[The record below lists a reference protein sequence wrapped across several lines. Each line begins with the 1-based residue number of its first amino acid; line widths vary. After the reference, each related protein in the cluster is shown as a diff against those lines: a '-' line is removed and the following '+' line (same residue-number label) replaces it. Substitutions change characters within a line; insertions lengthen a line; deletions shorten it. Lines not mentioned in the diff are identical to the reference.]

1 MNKEEMMDKIAKMEN
16 EIFNL
21 KKELNKQQEEPKR
34 RWKPEIKEAYYCI
47 TGDGDI
53 LLAYWIDCSCDRC
66 RYKLGNVFK
75 TYKEAKFVL
84 EKLKVLAELQE
95 YADNDK
101 KWNMDNTHWIIV
113 YETNYERIEVHSYC
127 YSKITPFNLYFS
139 SQEQAEKAIDAI
151 GEERLKKY
159 YFCVMEE

>member
-1 MNKEEMMDKIAKMEN
+1 MNKEEIIDKIAKMEN

-53 LLAYWIDCSCDRC
+53 ILAYWIDSACDRC
-66 RYKLGNVFK
+66 RYKLRNVFK
-75 TYKEAKFVL
+75 TYEEAKFAL

-95 YADNDK
+95 YADCDK
-101 KWNMDNTHWIIV
+101 EWIRDNTHWNIG
-113 YETNYERIEVHSYC
+113 YETNNGRIEAHSYC
-127 YSKITPFNLYFS
+127 CTKITPFNLYFS
-139 SQEQAEKAIDAI
+139 SEEQAQKAIDAI

-159 YFCVMEE
+159 YFCVTEE